1 MVYFYCSHRLQVYL
15 RRIKIFKI
23 IMDKVYLD
31 NAATTPLAEEV
42 IDAMVGTMKMN
53 FGNPSSTHSFGQE
66 AKILI
71 ENVRRQVADYLHVT
85 PAEIIFTSCGTESNN
100 MIIKS
105 SVEHLGVERI
115 ISSPLEHKCVSE
127 SILDMKSR
135 KGVEVNYIRPNEK
148 GDIDLT
154 KLEELLKASDKK
166 TLVSLMHANNEIG
179 NIINL
184 KQVAQLCKEYHALFH
199 SDTVQTMA
207 HMNLDFSDI
216 PVDFAS
222 CSAHKFHGPKGA
234 GFAFIR
240 KATGLK
246 GIITGGPQERS
257 LRAGT
262 ENVSGIVGL
271 GKALELSLNHMD
283 EYTNHMQDIKSYTIE
298 RLSAEIEGIKFN
310 GRSAEKENSLYTVLS
325 ALLPYKNPLI
335 GLQLDMKGIA
345 ISQGSACSSGASKPS
360 MVMMMVLSEDE
371 MDHCTPLRISFSHM
385 TTKADIDRLVNALK
399 EISSDYTIEKTNVE
413 HR

>member
-1 MVYFYCSHRLQVYL
+1 
-15 RRIKIFKI
+15 
-23 IMDKVYLD
+23 MDKVYLD

-100 MIIKS
+100 MIIKY

-166 TLVSLMHANNEIG
+166 TLVSLMHANNEFG
-179 NIINL
+179 NIIDL
-184 KQVAQLCKEYHALFH
+184 KKVAQLCKEHNALFH

-262 ENVSGIVGL
+262 ENVCGIVGL

-283 EYTNHMQDIKSYTIE
+283 EYTNHMQDIKNYAIE

-310 GRSAEKENSLYTVLS
+310 GRSAEQDSSLYTVLS

-360 MVMMMVLSEDE
+360 MVMMMVLSEDD

-385 TTKADIDRLVNALK
+385 TTKAEIDSLVNALK

>member
-1 MVYFYCSHRLQVYL
+1 MN
-15 RRIKIFKI
+15 
-23 IMDKVYLD
+23 KVYLD
-31 NAATTPLAEEV
+31 NAATTPLSEEV

-66 AKILI
+66 AKILL
-71 ENVRRQVADYLHVT
+71 ENVRRQIADYLHVT

-105 SVEHLGVERI
+105 CVEHLGVERI

-127 SILDMKSR
+127 SILDMKNR
-135 KGVEVNYIRPNEK
+135 KGVEVAYIRPNEK
-148 GDIDLT
+148 GDLDLN

-166 TLVSLMHANNEIG
+166 TLVSLMHVNNEIG
-179 NIINL
+179 NIYDI
-184 KQVAQLCKEYHALFH
+184 KKIAELCKANNALFH

-207 HMNLDFSDI
+207 HMPLDFSDI
-216 PVDFAS
+216 AVDFAS

-240 KATGLK
+240 KSSGLK

-271 GKALELSLNHMD
+271 GKALELSINNM
-283 EYTNHMQDIKSYTIE
+283 EAYATHMQEIKDYAVE
-298 RLSAEIEGIKFN
+298 RLSAEISGITFN

-371 MDHCTPLRISFSHM
+371 MDGCTPLRISFSHM
-385 TTKADIDRLVNALK
+385 TTKAEIDALVSALK
-399 EISSDYTIEKTNVE
+399 EISSDYAIEKTNVE

>member
-1 MVYFYCSHRLQVYL
+1 MN
-15 RRIKIFKI
+15 
-23 IMDKVYLD
+23 KVYLD
-31 NAATTPLAEEV
+31 NAATTPLSEEV
-42 IDAMVGTMKMN
+42 IDAMVGILKTN

-66 AKILI
+66 AKILL
-71 ENVRRQVADYLHVT
+71 ENVRRQIADYLHVT

-105 SVEHLGVERI
+105 CVEHLGVERI

-127 SILDMKSR
+127 SILDMKNR
-135 KGVEVNYIRPNEK
+135 KGVEVAYIRPNEK
-148 GDIDLT
+148 GDIDLN

-179 NIINL
+179 NILDI
-184 KQVAQLCKEYHALFH
+184 KKVAEICKAHNALFH

-207 HMNLDFSDI
+207 HMELDFSDI
-216 PVDFAS
+216 QVDFAS
-222 CSAHKFHGPKGA
+222 CSAHKFHGPKGV

-262 ENVSGIVGL
+262 ENVSGIAGL
-271 GKALELSLNHMD
+271 GKALELSLQHMD
-283 EYTNHMQDIKSYTIE
+283 EYVNHIQGIKDYTIE
-298 RLSAEIEGIKFN
+298 RLSAEIPGIKFN
-310 GRSAEKENSLYTVLS
+310 GRSAEKENSLYTVVS

-385 TTKADIDRLVNALK
+385 TTKEDIDALVKALK
-399 EISSDYTIEKTNVE
+399 EISDEVVIEKTNAE

>member
-1 MVYFYCSHRLQVYL
+1 
-15 RRIKIFKI
+15 
-23 IMDKVYLD
+23 MDKIYLD
-31 NAATTPLAEEV
+31 NAATTPLSPEV
-42 IDAMVGTMKMN
+42 IDAMVDTMKMN

-71 ENVRRQVADYLHVT
+71 ENVRRQVADYLHVS

-115 ISSPLEHKCVSE
+115 ISSPMEHKCVSE
-127 SILDMKSR
+127 SILEMKNR
-135 KGVEVNYIRPNEK
+135 KGVEVAYIRPNEK
-148 GDIDLT
+148 GDIDLD
-154 KLEELLKASDKK
+154 KLKELLKASDKK

-179 NIINL
+179 NMIDI
-184 KQVAQLCKEYHALFH
+184 KKVAHLCKENNALFH

-207 HMNLDFSDI
+207 HMNLDFSEI
-216 PVDFAS
+216 PLDFAS
-222 CSAHKFHGPKGA
+222 CSAHKFHGPKGI
-234 GFAFIR
+234 GFAFLR
-240 KATGLK
+240 KSSGLK

-262 ENVSGIVGL
+262 ENVCGIAGL
-271 GKALELSLNHMD
+271 GKALELSIKNM
-283 EYTNHMQDIKSYTIE
+283 EVYTQQIQEIKQYAIDRISE
-298 RLSAEIEGIKFN
+298 EIPGVKFN
-310 GRSAEKENSLYTVLS
+310 GRSSENENSLYTVIS
-325 ALLPYKNPLI
+325 VLLPYKNPLI

-345 ISQGSACSSGASKPS
+345 VSQGSACSSGASKPS

-371 MDHCTPLRISFSHM
+371 MDHCTPLRVSFSHL
-385 TTKADIDRLVNALK
+385 TTKTEIDQFVQALK
-399 EISSDYTIEKTNVE
+399 EISHNLIIENTNVE

>member
-1 MVYFYCSHRLQVYL
+1 MN
-15 RRIKIFKI
+15 
-23 IMDKVYLD
+23 KVYLD
-31 NAATTPLAEEV
+31 NAATTPLSEEV
-42 IDAMVGTMKMN
+42 IDAMVSTMKMN

-71 ENVRRQVADYLHVT
+71 ENVRRQVADYLHVS

-105 SVEHLGVERI
+105 SVEHLGIERI
-115 ISSPLEHKCVSE
+115 ISTPLEHKCVSE
-127 SILDMKSR
+127 TVLDMKNR

-148 GDIDLT
+148 GDVDLH

-179 NIINL
+179 NIVDI
-184 KQVAQLCKEYHALFH
+184 KKIAELCKENNALFH

-216 PVDFAS
+216 KVDFAS
-222 CSAHKFHGPKGA
+222 CSAHKFHGPKGI

-240 KATGLK
+240 KATGMK

-271 GKALELSLNHMD
+271 GKALELSLQHME
-283 EYTNHMQDIKSYTIE
+283 EYTKHMQEIKDYAIE
-298 RLSAEIEGIKFN
+298 RLSYAVPGIKFN

-385 TTKADIDRLVNALK
+385 TTKADIDALAEALE
-399 EISSDYTIEKTNVE
+399 EISKDYAIEKTNVE

>member
-1 MVYFYCSHRLQVYL
+1 MT
-15 RRIKIFKI
+15 KI
-23 IMDKVYLD
+23 YLD
-31 NAATTPLAEEV
+31 NAATTPLSNEV
-42 IDAMVGTMKMN
+42 IDAMIETMKIN

-71 ENVRRQVADYLHVT
+71 ENVRRQVADYLHVS

-105 SVEHLGVERI
+105 CVEHLGVERI

-135 KGVEVNYIRPNEK
+135 KGVEVAYIRPNEK
-148 GDIDLT
+148 GDIDLS
-154 KLEELLKASDKK
+154 KLEDLLKSSDKK

-179 NIINL
+179 NLIDL
-184 KQVAQLCKEYHALFH
+184 KKVAEICKENNALFH

-207 HMNLDFSDI
+207 HMTLDFSDI

-222 CSAHKFHGPKGA
+222 CSAHKFHGPKGI

-240 KATGLK
+240 KASGLK

-262 ENVSGIVGL
+262 ENVAGIAGL
-271 GKALELSLNHMD
+271 GKALELSLKNME
-283 EYTNHMQDIKSYTIE
+283 EYSSHMQNIKKYTVE
-298 RLSAEIEGIKFN
+298 RLSEEIPGVKFN
-310 GRSAEKENSLYTVLS
+310 GRSSELNNSLYTVVS
-325 ALLPYKNPLI
+325 VLLPFKNPLI

-345 ISQGSACSSGASKPS
+345 VSQGSACSSGASKPS
-360 MVMMMVLSEDE
+360 MVMRMVLSEEE
-371 MDHCTPLRISFSHM
+371 MDHCTPLRVSFSHL
-385 TTKADIDRLVNALK
+385 TTKNEIDALVDALK
-399 EISSDYTIEKTNVE
+399 EISKDFVIENTNVE

>member
-1 MVYFYCSHRLQVYL
+1 MN
-15 RRIKIFKI
+15 KI
-23 IMDKVYLD
+23 YLD
-31 NAATTPLAEEV
+31 NAATTPLSEEV
-42 IDAMVGTMKMN
+42 IDAMVETMKMN
-53 FGNPSSTHSFGQE
+53 FGNPSSTHSFGQD

-71 ENVRRQVADYLHVT
+71 ENVRRQVADYLHVS

-115 ISSPLEHKCVSE
+115 ISSPMEHKCVSE
-127 SILDMKSR
+127 SIMDMKKR
-135 KGVEVNYIRPNEK
+135 KGVEVAYIRPNEK
-148 GDIDLT
+148 GDIDLD
-154 KLEELLKASDKK
+154 KLKELLKASDKK

-179 NIINL
+179 NIIDI
-184 KQVAQLCKEYHALFH
+184 KKVAQLCKENNALFH

-207 HMNLDFSDI
+207 HMNLDLSEI
-216 PVDFAS
+216 PIDFAS
-222 CSAHKFHGPKGA
+222 CSAHKFHGPKGI

-240 KATGLK
+240 KASGLK

-262 ENVSGIVGL
+262 ENVSGIAGL
-271 GKALELSLNHMD
+271 GKALELSLKNMD
-283 EYTNHMQDIKSYTIE
+283 AYTQHMQDIKQYTIDQISE
-298 RLSAEIEGIKFN
+298 AIPGVKFN
-310 GRSAEKENSLYTVLS
+310 GRSSEQDNSLYTLVSL
-325 ALLPYKNPLI
+325 LLPYKNPLI

-345 ISQGSACSSGASKPS
+345 VSQGSACSSGASKPS

-371 MDHCTPLRISFSHM
+371 MEECTPLRVSFSHM
-385 TTKADIDRLVNALK
+385 TTKEDIDVFVNALK
-399 EISSDYTIEKTNVE
+399 EISENLIIENTNVE

>member
-1 MVYFYCSHRLQVYL
+1 
-15 RRIKIFKI
+15 
-23 IMDKVYLD
+23 MDKIYLD

-71 ENVRRQVADYLHVT
+71 ENVRRQVADYLHVS

-148 GDIDLT
+148 GDIDLN

-179 NIINL
+179 NLINL
-184 KQVAQLCKEYHALFH
+184 KEVAQLCKEHHVLFH

-262 ENVSGIVGL
+262 ENVAGIVGL
-271 GKALELSLNHMD
+271 GKALELSLSHMA
-283 EYTNHMQDIKSYTIE
+283 EYTNHMQDIKDYAIE

-385 TTKADIDRLVNALK
+385 TTKAEIDTLVSALK

>member
-1 MVYFYCSHRLQVYL
+1 MN
-15 RRIKIFKI
+15 KI
-23 IMDKVYLD
+23 YLD
-31 NAATTPLAEEV
+31 NAATTPLSAEV
-42 IDAMVGTMKMN
+42 IDAMVETMKMN
-53 FGNPSSTHSFGQE
+53 FGNPSSTHSFGQD

-71 ENVRRQVADYLHVT
+71 ENVRRQVADYLHVS

-115 ISSPLEHKCVSE
+115 ISSPMEHKCVSE
-127 SILDMKSR
+127 SILDMKNR
-135 KGVEVNYIRPNEK
+135 KGVEVAYIRPNEK
-148 GDIDLT
+148 GDIDLNR
-154 KLEELLKASDKK
+154 LEELLKASDKK

-179 NIINL
+179 NIINI
-184 KQVAQLCKEYHALFH
+184 KKVAQLCKENNALFH

-207 HMNLDFSDI
+207 HMNLDFSEI

-222 CSAHKFHGPKGA
+222 CSAHKFHGPKGI

-240 KATGLK
+240 KSSGLK

-262 ENVSGIVGL
+262 ENVAGIAGL
-271 GKALELSLNHMD
+271 GKALELSLKNMD
-283 EYTNHMQDIKSYTIE
+283 AYTQHMQDIKQYTVDQVSEAIP
-298 RLSAEIEGIKFN
+298 GVKFN
-310 GRSAEKENSLYTVLS
+310 GRSSELDNSLYTVVSL
-325 ALLPYKNPLI
+325 LLPYKNPLI

-345 ISQGSACSSGASKPS
+345 VSQGSACSSGASKPS

-371 MDHCTPLRISFSHM
+371 MDHCTPLRVSFSHM
-385 TTKADIDRLVNALK
+385 TTKEDIDVFVNALK
-399 EISSDYTIEKTNVE
+399 EISKDLIIENTNVE

>member
-1 MVYFYCSHRLQVYL
+1 
-15 RRIKIFKI
+15 
-23 IMDKVYLD
+23 MDKVYLD

-283 EYTNHMQDIKSYTIE
+283 EYTNHMQDIKNYAIE

>member
-1 MVYFYCSHRLQVYL
+1 MSDFQYKSNKFQV
-15 RRIKIFKI
+15 
-23 IMDKVYLD
+23 IMDKIYLD
-31 NAATTPLAEEV
+31 NAATTPLDEEV
-42 IDAMVGTMKMN
+42 IDAMISTMKVN

-66 AKILI
+66 AKIII

-115 ISSPLEHKCVSE
+115 ISSPMEHKCVSE

-135 KGVEVNYIRPNEK
+135 KGVEVAYIRPNER
-148 GDIDLT
+148 GDIDLGR
-154 KLEELLKASDKK
+154 LEELLKSSDKK

-179 NIINL
+179 NIVDI
-184 KQVAQLCKEYHALFH
+184 KKIAEVCKIHNALFH

-222 CSAHKFHGPKGA
+222 CSAHKFHGPKGV

-240 KATGLK
+240 KSTGLK

-262 ENVSGIVGL
+262 ENVSGIAGL
-271 GKALELSLNHMD
+271 GKALELSIKNME
-283 EYTNHMQDIKSYTIE
+283 EYSGKMEEIKQYTID
-298 RLSAEIEGIKFN
+298 RISAEIPGIKFN

-325 ALLPYKNPLI
+325 LLLPYKNPLI

-345 ISQGSACSSGASKPS
+345 VSQGSACSSGASKPS

-371 MDHCTPLRISFSHM
+371 MDHCTPLRVSFSHL
-385 TTKADIDRLVNALK
+385 TSTYDIDIFVQALK
-399 EISSDYTIEKTNVE
+399 EISEDFVIENTNVE